1 MKGMTV
7 VPTRRWFT
15 AIPITGRFYIMFAVL
30 VLCVAGIVYGA
41 LRATQL
47 QSEASSDLARV
58 AAVQR
63 SLDRALTLHT
73 STPQLAP
80 AGDTAN
86 DGSQNLVIALRA
98 QLEATWSLPMSAEVA
113 AITDSLRTPALQYF
127 QSMEGYARAGG
138 AGGAASTWA
147 F

>member
-30 VLCVAGIVYGA
+30 ALCVSGIVYGA

-47 QSEASSDLARV
+47 QSEASTDLARV

-73 STPQLAP
+73 STPQPMNGGEA
-80 AGDTAN
+80 AS
-86 DGSQNLVIALRA
+86 GSQNLVVALRA
-98 QLEATWSLPMSAEVA
+98 QLEITWSLPMSAEVA
-113 AITDSLRTPALQYF
+113 AITDSLRTPASQYF
-127 QSMEGYARAGG
+127 Q
-138 AGGAASTWA
+138 
-147 F
+147 